1 MPVVV
6 EKDAC
11 IGCSACVSVCP
22 VSVIVMN
29 DEGKAVIED
38 GCIDCLTCIG
48 ACPTGA
54 IASE

>member
-6 EKDAC
+6 DKDQC

-22 VSVIVMN
+22 VSVIVMT
-29 DEGKAVIED
+29 DEGKAFVED
-38 GCIDCLTCIG
+38 GCIDCLTCVG